1 MSRSRNGRT
10 GGRQAVRTGLS
21 DAQFGVVLALP
32 AALFF
37 AGIVLYPFANSLI
50 MSVFDRSLIYPG
62 TDFTGLRNFRRV
74 LSDPN
79 FPGVARNTAVFV
91 SGTTAVSFSL
101 GFTWA
106 LILNQGYRGSAFL
119 RGLTLCAWIIPGAA
133 IAFLWMWIFHGQY
146 GVLNLVLRRI
156 GLTSRNYTWLGTRQ
170 FAVLAVILA
179 RGWQAMPWYMLL
191 LLGGLKAINFDQIEA
206 ARIDGA
212 GNIRVLRSIVVPG
225 MRQIIGV
232 TLLIGIIMSLQHFDI
247 IWVMTQ
253 GGPARATTTFS
264 VEVYRH
270 AFQNYDLGR
279 AAAVGVIWSA
289 ILAVFVLLNLRA
301 RRNGE

>member
-1 MSRSRNGRT
+1 MTSTPHRR
-10 GGRQAVRTGLS
+10 GLS
-21 DAQFGVVLALP
+21 DAQFGMILALP

-37 AGIVLYPFANSLI
+37 LTIVLYPFGNSLI
-50 MSVFDRSLIYPG
+50 MSLFNRSLIYPR
-62 TDFTGLRNFRRV
+62 DEFIGLENFRRI

-79 FPGVARNTAVFV
+79 LPGVVWNTFMFV
-91 SGTTAVSFSL
+91 AGTTALSFTL
-101 GFTWA
+101 GFLWA
-106 LILNQGYRGSAFL
+106 LLLNQGYRGSGFL
-119 RGLTLCAWIIPGAA
+119 RGITLCAWIIPGAA

-146 GVLNLVLRRI
+146 GVLNLVLRRLGI
-156 GLTSRNYTWLGTRQ
+156 TTQNYTWLGSGQ
-170 FAVLAVILA
+170 FAMLAVILA

-191 LLGGLKAINFDQIEA
+191 LLGGLKGVNFDQVEA

-212 GNIRVLRSIVVPG
+212 GNLRVLANIVLPG
-225 MRQIIGV
+225 MRQIISV
-232 TLLIGIIMSLQHFDI
+232 TVLIGIIMSLQHFDI

-279 AAAVGVIWSA
+279 AAAVGVLWSI
-289 ILAVFVLLNLRA
+289 ILSVFIFLNLRA
-301 RRNGE
+301 RRNE